1 MVAQKIDSAINEQ
14 SVANRL
20 DYKRILIVFGSLYSL
35 SVVFFI
41 LMIMENI
48 FATNVEKKFEDQ
60 DNDAFLKAAA
70 TFAFCFILF
79 LSLAYLRAFRKMSII
94 LKN

>member
-1 MVAQKIDSAINEQ
+1 
-14 SVANRL
+14 
-20 DYKRILIVFGSLYSL
+20 
-35 SVVFFI
+35 
-41 LMIMENI
+41 MIMENI